1 MHIDIFLGKLAYN
14 YLYICFKGQNMM
26 ILNDIV
32 DKLKDV
38 LSESSIGKKVFDK
51 HVAEAL
57 GIPQGTF
64 ASMKKRNSIP
74 YAEILEFC
82 ALKKISVNWLFF
94 DQAVDMLKEET
105 EKFFQVRYFSDIRA
119 SAGGGAEVFDENYET
134 ISIDE
139 KIMHNMVGM
148 GNTELEAIHVDGE
161 SMEPTLQDGS
171 IVFLDRTQTDINK
184 NGIFVASTTGGL
196 FIKRI
201 QQRADGM
208 IELISDNSM
217 YPPQAI
223 SPEEVTIVGKVV
235 GNIESL

>member
-1 MHIDIFLGKLAYN
+1 MV
-14 YLYICFKGQNMM
+14 
-26 ILNDIV
+26 ILTEIIE
-32 DKLKDV
+32 KLKDV
-38 LSESSIGKKVFDK
+38 LSESAIGRKVFDK
-51 HVAEAL
+51 DVATAL
-57 GIPQGTF
+57 NIPQATF
-64 ASMKKRNSIP
+64 ATMKKRNSIP
-74 YAEILEFC
+74 YEEILEFC

-94 DQAVDMLKEET
+94 DQAVDMLKAET

-119 SAGGGAEVFDENYET
+119 SAGGGAYGFDEDFET
-134 ISIDE
+134 ITLDE

-171 IVFLDRTQTDINK
+171 IVFVDREQTNVNK
-184 NGIFVASTTGGL
+184 NGIFIASTTNGL

-201 QQRADGM
+201 QQRVDGM

-223 SPEEVTIVGKVV
+223 SPDEVTIVGKVV

>member
-1 MHIDIFLGKLAYN
+1 
-14 YLYICFKGQNMM
+14 MM
-26 ILNDIV
+26 NLNEIIE
-32 DKLKDV
+32 KLKDV
-38 LSESSIGKKVFDK
+38 ISETKIGAKVFDK
-51 HVAEAL
+51 DVATAL
-57 GIPQGTF
+57 NIPQATF
-64 ASMKKRNSIP
+64 ATMKKRNSIP
-74 YAEILEFC
+74 YEEILEFC

-94 DQAVDMLKEET
+94 DQAVDMLKAET

-119 SAGGGAEVFDENYET
+119 SAGGGAEIFDENFET

-171 IVFLDRTQTDINK
+171 IVFVDRAQTNINK
-184 NGIFVASTTGGL
+184 NGIFIASTTGGL

-208 IELISDNSM
+208 IELISDNSI
-217 YPPQAI
+217 YPPQAV
-223 SPEEVTIVGKVV
+223 PADEVTIVGKVV

>member
-1 MHIDIFLGKLAYN
+1 VLLLSEII
-14 YLYICFKGQNMM
+14 
-26 ILNDIV
+26 

-38 LSESSIGKKVFDK
+38 ISETKIGGKVFDK
-51 HVAEAL
+51 DVADAL
-57 GIPQGTF
+57 GIPQATF
-64 ASMKKRNSIP
+64 ATMKKRNSIP

-94 DQAVDMLKEET
+94 DQAVDMLKEQT
-105 EKFFQVRYFSDIRA
+105 EKFFRVRYFADIRA
-119 SAGGGAEVFDENYET
+119 SAGGGAEVFSENFET
-134 ISIDE
+134 ITLDE

-171 IVFLDRTQTDINK
+171 IVFVDRTQTNINK
-184 NGIFVASTTGGL
+184 DGIFIASTTAGL

-201 QQRADGM
+201 RQRADGM
-208 IELISDNSM
+208 VELISDNKN
-217 YPPQAI
+217 Y
-223 SPEEVTIVGKVV
+223 SPEVLAPDEITIVGKVV

>member
-1 MHIDIFLGKLAYN
+1 MN
-14 YLYICFKGQNMM
+14 
-26 ILNDIV
+26 LNEIV

-74 YAEILEFC
+74 YEEILEFC

-119 SAGGGAEVFDENYET
+119 SAGGGAEVFDENFET
-134 ISIDE
+134 ITLDE

-148 GNTELEAIHVDGE
+148 GNIELEAIHVDGE

-171 IVFLDRTQTDINK
+171 IVFVDRTQTDINK
-184 NGIFVASTTGGL
+184 NGIFIASTTGGL

-201 QQRADGM
+201 QKRPDGM
-208 IELISDNSM
+208 IDLISDNSM
-217 YPPQAI
+217 YPPQAVPADEI
-223 SPEEVTIVGKVV
+223 TIVGKVV

>member
-1 MHIDIFLGKLAYN
+1 
-14 YLYICFKGQNMM
+14 MM
-26 ILNDIV
+26 NLNDIV

-38 LSESSIGKKVFDK
+38 LSESSINKKVFDK

-57 GIPQGTF
+57 NIPQGTF

-74 YAEILEFC
+74 YEEILEFC

-119 SAGGGAEVFDENYET
+119 SAGGGAYGFEEEYET
-134 ISIDE
+134 ISVDE
-139 KIMHNMVGM
+139 KIMHNMVGL

-171 IVFLDRTQTDINK
+171 IVFVDRTQTNINK
-184 NGIFVASTTGGL
+184 NGIFIAATTGGL

-201 QQRADGM
+201 HQRADGM
-208 IELISDNSM
+208 IELISDNSI

-223 SPEEVTIVGKVV
+223 SADEVTIIGKVV

>member
-1 MHIDIFLGKLAYN
+1 MNLGE
-14 YLYICFKGQNMM
+14 
-26 ILNDIV
+26 IV
-32 DKLKDV
+32 EKLKDV
-38 LSESSIGKKVFDK
+38 LSESTLRKKVFDK
-51 HVAEAL
+51 DVAEAL
-57 GIPQGTF
+57 NIPQGTF

-74 YAEILEFC
+74 YEEILEFC

-119 SAGGGAEVFDENYET
+119 SAGGGAEVFDENFET
-134 ISIDE
+134 ITLDE

-148 GNTELEAIHVDGE
+148 GNTELEAMHVDGE

-171 IVFLDRTQTDINK
+171 IVFVDRTQTDINK
-184 NGIFVASTTGGL
+184 NGIFIASTTGGL

-201 QQRADGM
+201 QKRPDGM
-208 IELISDNSM
+208 IDLISDNSM
-217 YPPQAI
+217 YPPQAVASDEI
-223 SPEEVTIVGKVV
+223 TIVGKVV

>member
-1 MHIDIFLGKLAYN
+1 MLIFGE
-14 YLYICFKGQNMM
+14 I
-26 ILNDIV
+26 IE
-32 DKLKDV
+32 KLKDV
-38 LSESSIGKKVFDK
+38 ISEHTTIGKKVFDK
-51 HVAEAL
+51 DVATAL
-57 GIPQGTF
+57 NIPQATF
-64 ASMKKRNSIP
+64 ATMKQRDSIP
-74 YAEILEFC
+74 YREILEFC

-105 EKFFQVRYFSDIRA
+105 EKFFQVRYFADIRA
-119 SAGGGAEVFDENYET
+119 SAGGGAEIFDENFAT

-139 KIMHNMVGM
+139 KIMHNMVGL

-171 IVFLDRTQTDINK
+171 IVFVDRTQTNINK
-184 NGIFVASTTGGL
+184 NGIFIASTTGGL

-208 IELISDNSM
+208 IELISDNSI
-217 YPPQAI
+217 YPSQAVH
-223 SPEEVTIVGKVV
+223 PDEVTIVGKVV